1 MNKNILFTV
10 RLLLLII
17 SISLSVTSC
26 KSHIEPVALQTI
38 HVQVMWVPNAQFAG
52 YYVAM
57 EKGFYQDVGLE
68 VIINPYNEH
77 TSVRDAMMEGK
88 AEFGIDGAFEVLL
101 GCGEKQPLKA
111 IFVDYRI
118 DPTAFASLK
127 SKQITH
133 PEDWVGKKIGI
144 LPDSTG
150 SVFRAIAMGYNIDV
164 NQMTFKEYNYDFS
177 MLTEGEVDV
186 IPIYIFDEPYVLE
199 KMGYQID
206 TILAYDYGIKSY
218 GDTLFTTEN
227 FITENPE
234 IVRNFVQA
242 TAKGWQFALE
252 HQEET
257 LDIVLRYDDEGYH
270 DREYER
276 YILVN
281 ESPLV
286 HTGEDKI
293 GWMREEVW
301 QDMNEILITNK
312 MIDHPIDISNC
323 YTNAFLDQ
331 E

>member
-1 MNKNILFTV
+1 MNKNLLFTV
-10 RLLLLII
+10 TLLSLII
-17 SISLSVTSC
+17 SILLSVVGC
-26 KSHIEPVALQTI
+26 KPESAPVALQTI
-38 HVQVMWVPNAQFAG
+38 RVQVMWVPNAQFAG

-57 EKGFYQDVGLE
+57 EKGFYRDVGLE
-68 VIINPYNEH
+68 VIFNPYDER
-77 TSVRDAMMEGK
+77 TSVRNSVMEGK
-88 AEFGIDGAFEVLL
+88 AEFGIDGAFEVLI

-133 PEDWVGKKIGI
+133 PEDWDGKKIGI

-150 SVFRAIAMGYNIDV
+150 SIFKAIAKGYNIDE

-227 FITENPE
+227 YIAENPE
-234 IVRNFVQA
+234 IVSKFVQA
-242 TAKGWQFALE
+242 TAKGWQYALE

-257 LDIVLRYDDEGYH
+257 LDIVLRNDDEGYH
-270 DREYER
+270 NREYEK

-286 HTGEDKI
+286 HIGEDQI
-293 GWMREEVW
+293 GWMQEEIW
-301 QDMNEILITNK
+301 HDMYKILINSK
-312 MIDHPIDISNC
+312 MIDAPYDIAGC
-323 YTNAFLDQ
+323 YTNTYIDQ